1 MSKGSA
7 ELGDPFNS
15 VACPVQEKLVKLIDW
30 HPRIPTVEK
39 LPSFLADY
47 SVRYF
52 TGLEPP
58 QLTLAVR
65 LLYHLFFYH
74 PLDAAQILPSL
85 RKGKT
90 LAIFTPNGETA
101 VSAVTFVERSGEVVI
116 LFLATSFLHS
126 STGMAAFLLSLL
138 LHKMRSRVKNQ
149 EVTFYLKTNP
159 EEDSHRY
166 YCEHHKFKANEEEE
180 TFPSSLTDAFADE
193 DYGSPLKDYFGEHPG
208 LVWLKRKYEASYVF
222 SKVKTKMREALFTNP
237 YSTNWCEDLSV
248 YAHLSEGMG
257 ALTLK
262 QLDHCARDID
272 ARVTTFFNRVSQ
284 NKDVDPDSKFSL
296 IPGNP
301 PARVSWLSRSCMV
314 TLRTLDKEIFSLILA
329 WLQRGKAVT

>member
-1 MSKGSA
+1 
-7 ELGDPFNS
+7 
-15 VACPVQEKLVKLIDW
+15 
-30 HPRIPTVEK
+30 
-39 LPSFLADY
+39 
-47 SVRYF
+47 
-52 TGLEPP
+52 
-58 QLTLAVR
+58 
-65 LLYHLFFYH
+65 
-74 PLDAAQILPSL
+74 
-85 RKGKT
+85 
-90 LAIFTPNGETA
+90 
-101 VSAVTFVERSGEVVI
+101 
-116 LFLATSFLHS
+116 
-126 STGMAAFLLSLL
+126 MAAFLLSLL

-149 EVTFYLKTNP
+149 EVTFYLNANP
-159 EEDSHRY
+159 EEDSHQY
-166 YCEHHKFKANEEEE
+166 YCEHHKFKAKEEEE
-180 TFPSSLTDAFADE
+180 TFPSSLTVAFADE
-193 DYGSPLKDYFGEHPG
+193 DNGSPLKDYFGEHPG